1 MGTRDKGAYDVR
13 KKLTDLMIARL
24 RPGAKPVEIFD
35 KELGGFGL
43 RVSPS
48 GAKAFQVLYRHRGKS
63 RRKGL
68 GRWIGP
74 GSLAEA
80 RDQARGILRLA
91 QAGVDP
97 EVHAEL
103 AARKQAEADAYTWAA
118 VRAEFVKLY
127 AIGPGGEANP
137 RLRRWKTVQRYLER
151 DLAAWNPKPIAEIT
165 KRDVI
170 AAVEAKVTDGP
181 IAANRLLRHAGKLFN
196 WAVARD
202 IIPFSP
208 AAGVEAPGE
217 ERVGERTL
225 GWAEIATLW
234 QAWGQCGR
242 HAPIFRLLL
251 VLGARRGE
259 VAGARWDWL
268 APRAIP
274 AQSSETVTAV
284 EWVLTIPGAV
294 AKNKR
299 THQLPLPPLAIEIV
313 AELPRIVGS
322 PFLFPSRCNGRQRPV
337 NDFDKAKKKSDAL
350 TGISDWKIHDLRRT
364 FTSRARELGIP
375 GSSIAAVLNHSRHD
389 VTSRHYDKSDSAPE
403 IRNALAVWASKLATV
418 VGAEAPSNVTDLAE
432 VRAARS

>member
-1 MGTRDKGAYDVR
+1 MR
-13 KKLTDLMIARL
+13 KKLTDLTIERL
-24 RPGAKPVEIFD
+24 RPPTGTKPLEVWD
-35 KELGGFGL
+35 RELGGFGV
-43 RVSPS
+43 RIAPS

-103 AARKQAEADAYTWAA
+103 AARKQAEADAHTWAA
-118 VRAEFVKLY
+118 VRSQFIKLY

-170 AAVEAKVTDGP
+170 AAVEAKVAGGA

-217 ERVGERTL
+217 ERVGTRTL
-225 GWAEIATLW
+225 SFAEIATLW

-274 AQSSETVTAV
+274 AQSSEAVTAV
-284 EWVLTIPGAV
+284 EWVLTIPGAI

-299 THQLPLPPLAIEIV
+299 THQVPLPPLATNIIS
-313 AELPRIVGS
+313 ELPRIVGS

-337 NDFDKAKKKSDAL
+337 NDFDKAKKKCDAL

-375 GSSIAAVLNHSRHD
+375 GSSIAAVLNHVDRSVTAVHYDRHD
-389 VTSRHYDKSDSAPE
+389 LLPEVRAALTTWSAKLVIVT
-403 IRNALAVWASKLATV
+403 
-418 VGAEAPSNVTDLAE
+418 GAEAPSNVTDLAE